1 MNFVS
6 YFLEVKNNNFFYNS
20 AFISNNEPICAS
32 FCLDFYFI
40 FILFFV
46 GGMTDRH
53 ASFRMFDNFN
63 K

>member
-32 FCLDFYFI
+32 FCSDFFLI
-40 FILFFV
+40 F
-46 GGMTDRH
+46 
-53 ASFRMFDNFN
+53 
-63 K
+63 